1 MSIDMQK
8 AKEQFEKYVENYNP
22 RDEKIRIKIEHI
34 ERVAQIAKTITQKLN
49 LNEEDAQL
57 AEVIGLLHDIGRFE
71 QIRLYN
77 TFIDNDSINHGEFG
91 AQILFGEG
99 LIRKF
104 IETDKYDKIIK
115 LAILNHNKTIVQEG
129 MTEREL
135 LHTKIIRDADKADI
149 FSILISDSKKTLYGK
164 DDLSNEKISD
174 EIYREY
180 IEDKKIDYRQR
191 KTSVDILVSHFNYV
205 FDLNFEPTKQ
215 IIKENKYID
224 KLYKRFTFKD
234 EETIKRYNEIYRLA
248 KECIEQ

>member
-1 MSIDMQK
+1 M
-8 AKEQFEKYVENYNP
+8 
-22 RDEKIRIKIEHI
+22 
-34 ERVAQIAKTITQKLN
+34 
-49 LNEEDAQL
+49 
-57 AEVIGLLHDIGRFE
+57 
-71 QIRLYN
+71 
-77 TFIDNDSINHGEFG
+77 
-91 AQILFGEG
+91 
-99 LIRKF
+99 IRKF